1 MQVFITGTNTNIGKT
16 LISSWLCLHTG
27 YEYFKPIQTGGYGHT
42 DSWTISHLTGNKIHK
57 EVYIYQE
64 PLSPHLA
71 AMFENEEID
80 ISKIKLP
87 KTKDLIV
94 EGAGGLLVPI
104 NRNYLMIDLIKLFS
118 IPVILVASSELG
130 TINHTLLSLEA
141 LRSKDI
147 EILGCIVSGKLNQ
160 YNCDAIEYYGAT
172 KILIQFPYLPEIN
185 KEILSKI
192 PLTQNLKQIFRV

>member
-16 LISSWLCLHTG
+16 LISGWLCLHTG
-27 YEYFKPIQTGGYGHT
+27 YEYFKPIQTGGYEHT
-42 DSWTISHLTGNKIHK
+42 DSQAISYLTGNKIHK
-57 EVYIYQE
+57 EVYLYQE

-87 KTKDLIV
+87 KAKDLIV

-141 LRSKDI
+141 LRSRDI
-147 EILGCIVSGKLNQ
+147 EILGCIVSGELNQ

-185 KEILSKI
+185 KEVLSKI

>member
-1 MQVFITGTNTNIGKT
+1 MQVFITGTDTNIGKT

-27 YEYFKPIQTGGYGHT
+27 YEYFKPIQTGGYEHT
-42 DSWTISHLTGNKIHK
+42 DSRTISHITDNKIHK
-57 EVYIYQE
+57 EVYLYQE

-71 AMFENEEID
+71 AMLENEEID

-141 LRSKDI
+141 LRSRDI

-172 KILIQFPYLPEIN
+172 KILIQFPYLSEIN

-192 PLTQNLKQIFRV
+192 PLTQDLQQIFRV